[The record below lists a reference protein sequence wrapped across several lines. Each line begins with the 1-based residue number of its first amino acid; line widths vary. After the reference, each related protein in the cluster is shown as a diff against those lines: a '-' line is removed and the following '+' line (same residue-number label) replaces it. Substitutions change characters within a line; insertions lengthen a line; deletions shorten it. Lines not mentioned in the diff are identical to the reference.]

1 MIYVP
6 GRFLFVHIPRTA
18 GTSLTFKL
26 MQHLKNNVRFDTTPL
41 WKHATA
47 ANLKLVIPDFH
58 TIKKFAIDRDIEEI
72 IRSDYKLHRTVIPKT
87 LAAEFIDSWNQSR
100 NETLEEFRERR
111 WKPWVGN
118 RSAWEHWVGNEPFA
132 RYHLNDLKSHMPEI
146 MQTCGL
152 PEDTELEFLST

>member
-18 GTSLTFKL
+18 GTSLTFEL
-26 MQHLKNNVRFDTTPL
+26 MQHLKNNVRFDTTST

-72 IRSDYKLHRTVIPKT
+72 IRSDYKLHRTVVPKT
-87 LAAEFIDSWNQSR
+87 FPAEFISSVEQSR

-118 RSAWEHWVGNEPFA
+118 RSAWEHWVGDEPFA
-132 RYHLNDLKSHMPEI
+132 RYHFNDLKSHMPEI

-152 PEDTELEFLST
+152 PEDTELDVLSA